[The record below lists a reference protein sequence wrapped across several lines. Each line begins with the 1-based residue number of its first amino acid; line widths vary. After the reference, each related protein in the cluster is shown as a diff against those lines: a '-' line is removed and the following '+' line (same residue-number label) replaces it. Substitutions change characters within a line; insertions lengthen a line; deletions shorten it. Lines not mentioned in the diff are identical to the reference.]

1 MDNQP
6 DINTPE
12 SQSPKRRPLLRF
24 TVALLITAIVATG
37 LALVINYVFFES
49 FTVEGYS
56 MQPTINDGERNDG
69 DYDVILL
76 NTVVTP
82 ERGDI
87 IVFFC
92 DWFNQFIE
100 PKNLVKRVIG
110 VAGDTVE
117 VLVWQRTDLGFKVIV
132 ENRFGGLLYA
142 NEVFRPLE
150 VGDRLEAYVKQVRPD
165 GKIDLSLQRPGGRPE
180 HDFAAVL
187 LEHLRRHGGHI
198 DQHDGSP
205 AEEIYR
211 VFGVSKKVFKRA
223 VGELYRKRLVTLAP
237 DGIDLV
243 ARK

>member
-56 MQPTINDGERNDG
+56 MQPTINDGERNNG

-82 ERGDI
+82 DRGDI

-92 DWFNQFIE
+92 DWYNKFIE

-117 VLVWQRTDLGFKVIV
+117 IRSGDLYVNGQLQQEDYIKEPMYNYYYPAVTVPEGHYYVLGDNRNNSTDSRDIGCVPAEKVI
-132 ENRFGGLLYA
+132 G
-142 NEVFRPLE
+142 
-150 VGDRLEAYVKQVRPD
+150 VGWLIKTTD
-165 GKIDLSLQRPGGRPE
+165 GKL
-180 HDFAAVL
+180 H
-187 LEHLRRHGGHI
+187 
-198 DQHDGSP
+198 
-205 AEEIYR
+205 
-211 VFGVSKKVFKRA
+211 
-223 VGELYRKRLVTLAP
+223 RL
-237 DGIDLV
+237 
-243 ARK
+243 

>member
-56 MQPTINDGERNDG
+56 MQPTINDGERNNG

-92 DWFNQFIE
+92 DWSNKFIK

-117 VLVWQRTDLGFKVIV
+117 IRSGDLYVNGQLQQEDYIKEPMYNYSYPAVTVPEGHYYVLGDNRNNSRDSRHIGCVPAEKVI
-132 ENRFGGLLYA
+132 G
-142 NEVFRPLE
+142 
-150 VGDRLEAYVKQVRPD
+150 VGWLIKTAD
-165 GKIDLSLQRPGGRPE
+165 GKL
-180 HDFAAVL
+180 H
-187 LEHLRRHGGHI
+187 
-198 DQHDGSP
+198 
-205 AEEIYR
+205 
-211 VFGVSKKVFKRA
+211 
-223 VGELYRKRLVTLAP
+223 RL
-237 DGIDLV
+237 
-243 ARK
+243 

>member
-49 FTVEGYS
+49 FTVKGYS
-56 MQPTINDGERNDG
+56 MQPTINDGERNNG

-92 DWFNQFIE
+92 DWSSKIK
-100 PKNLVKRVIG
+100 PADNLVKRVIG

-117 VLVWQRTDLGFKVIV
+117 IRSGDLYVNGQLRQEDYIKEPMYNYSYPAVTVPEGHYYVLGDNRNNSTDSRDIGCVPAEKVI
-132 ENRFGGLLYA
+132 G
-142 NEVFRPLE
+142 
-150 VGDRLEAYVKQVRPD
+150 VGWLIKTAD
-165 GKIDLSLQRPGGRPE
+165 GKL
-180 HDFAAVL
+180 H
-187 LEHLRRHGGHI
+187 
-198 DQHDGSP
+198 
-205 AEEIYR
+205 
-211 VFGVSKKVFKRA
+211 
-223 VGELYRKRLVTLAP
+223 RL
-237 DGIDLV
+237 
-243 ARK
+243 